1 MFNGIMTLKVSE
13 DQKGEPYFIKDVT
26 KITKSSDGSEFIIGT
41 VFEEIRIP
49 VYDKDNSGD
58 GTIIEIA

>member
-49 VYDKDNSGD
+49 VYDKDNPGD